1 MAWSTLSKM
10 LLDAVQETCTLPV
23 FIGGSL
29 RMADWFHR
37 DCITKNCYWMIP
49 GDACQSTREEAMR
62 LDPTRT
68 MPHEELYALVYPP
81 EPRSP
86 SGLLILPRAQL

>member
-10 LLDAVQETCTLPV
+10 LLDAVQETCGLPV

-29 RMADWFHR
+29 HMADWFHR
-37 DCITKNCYWMIP
+37 DCTPGHCSWMIP
-49 GDACQSTREEAMR
+49 MEACQSTREEAIR

-68 MPHEELYALVYPP
+68 MSHEELYALMYPP